1 MKTYFY
7 DDEVKTIKRNGRTIE
22 KFIVYEI
29 EHKKHNRDLDIAERK
44 VKTFAYRLGRK
55 LAGGLFTDNGIP
67 YDFKQNYMVVKVP
80 YSTRI
85 RPYDKKDKAIIGLI
99 KAESNMEYEIL

>member
-7 DDEVKTIKRNGRTIE
+7 DDKSKVVKKVE

-29 EHKKHNRDLDIAERK
+29 EHKGNIDIAERK
-44 VKTFAYRLGRK
+44 VKTFAYKLARK
-55 LAGGLFTDNGIP
+55 LAGGYFDNKSIP
-67 YDFKQNYMVVKVP
+67 YDFKKNYMVVKVP

-85 RPYDKKDKAIIGLI
+85 RPYDKKDKYIIGI
-99 KAESNMEYEIL
+99 IEAENKGGYNEYF

>member
-7 DDEVKTIKRNGRTIE
+7 DDEVKTITRNGRKIE

-29 EHKKHNRDLDIAERK
+29 EHKEDNIDIAERK
-44 VKTFAYRLGRK
+44 VKTFACRLGRK
-55 LAGGLFTDNGIP
+55 LAEGLFTDNGIP

-80 YSTRI
+80 YSTRT
-85 RPYDKKDKAIIGLI
+85 RPYDKKDKFIIGLI
-99 KAESNMEYEIL
+99 EAESNMKYEIF